1 MTAAA
6 FTKGLLDLEGNLASI
21 LVQLV
26 KRDQNA
32 TNMLDT
38 SNDATE
44 GLSKY
49 CIIKAY
55 IIVNI
60 YIIELNRH
68 FINTFK
74 AVKISIKTLYIRL
87 FFICTGNV
95 YELF

>member
-49 CIIKAY
+49 
-55 IIVNI
+55 
-60 YIIELNRH
+60 
-68 FINTFK
+68 
-74 AVKISIKTLYIRL
+74 STLKYTL
-87 FFICTGNV
+87 
-95 YELF
+95 

>member
-49 CIIKAY
+49 C
-55 IIVNI
+55 
-60 YIIELNRH
+60 
-68 FINTFK
+68 
-74 AVKISIKTLYIRL
+74 TLKYTI
-87 FFICTGNV
+87 
-95 YELF
+95 